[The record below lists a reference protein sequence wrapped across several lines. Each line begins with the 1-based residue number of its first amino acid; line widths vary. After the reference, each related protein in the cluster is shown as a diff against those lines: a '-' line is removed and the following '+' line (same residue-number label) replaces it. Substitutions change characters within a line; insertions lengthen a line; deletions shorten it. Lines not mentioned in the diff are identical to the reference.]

1 MGKIIST
8 TSRLAGK
15 VNFYMNIVSSS
26 SNHTGK
32 QIITTGQLNS
42 TILGSANCVC
52 GVSELYNDKNGS
64 R

>member
-32 QIITTGQLNS
+32 QGNRLSQLGNL
-42 TILGSANCVC
+42 IQQF
-52 GVSELYNDKNGS
+52 
-64 R
+64 